1 VDQLELEKLGIPTV
15 TITTT
20 EFASLARDTAFGQG
34 AEPSFVVVPHP
45 MGMISLAEIR
55 QKAESVFPEILK
67 AATDWQPVVKPTLL
81 AKPAYP
87 AEKLKL
93 KGTVENINAIFL
105 SRGLSL
111 GIPIIPPTPERVR
124 EMLKGTSRRPEEVV
138 GRVPPRMGALTIE
151 LVATHAVM
159 AGCKPSYMPLL
170 ISALEALLDPIA
182 NWRGITTTTAT
193 SAAMVI
199 VNGPIV
205 KEIGLASGQGAAG
218 KMHHANAS
226 IGYAINLALGIV
238 GGSKPPTPDKSTLGG
253 PADFVCWI
261 FGENED
267 KLPAGWKPFHV
278 DRGFKESDSVVTVMG
293 IYPPVDNIDH
303 WSITPE
309 EHVNWWSHLVTPL
322 LSIGGPCWI
331 TQMEQ
336 PHIIGLGA
344 EHAQLVA
351 GAGWTKD
358 QFRKALWE
366 KARIPFSAWPKGCPN
381 TDLFLKKF
389 GEVTPDTL
397 VPFTFKPQDLHVII
411 AGGYGKH
418 SHFFAPFPGCFPVS
432 RMVQK

>member
-1 VDQLELEKLGIPTV
+1 
-15 TITTT
+15 
-20 EFASLARDTAFGQG
+20 
-34 AEPSFVVVPHP
+34 
-45 MGMISLAEIR
+45 M
-55 QKAESVFPEILK
+55 
-67 AATDWQPVVKPTLL
+67 
-81 AKPAYP
+81 
-87 AEKLKL
+87 
-93 KGTVENINAIFL
+93 
-105 SRGLSL
+105 
-111 GIPIIPPTPERVR
+111 
-124 EMLKGTSRRPEEVV
+124 
-138 GRVPPRMGALTIE
+138 
-151 LVATHAVM
+151 
-159 AGCKPSYMPLL
+159 
-170 ISALEALLDPIA
+170 
-182 NWRGITTTTAT
+182 
-193 SAAMVI
+193 
-199 VNGPIV
+199 
-205 KEIGLASGQGAAG
+205 
-218 KMHHANAS
+218 
-226 IGYAINLALGIV
+226 
-238 GGSKPPTPDKSTLGG
+238 
-253 PADFVCWI
+253 
-261 FGENED
+261 
-267 KLPAGWKPFHV
+267 
-278 DRGFKESDSVVTVMG
+278 VTVMG